1 MAVNNKAVLEALLER
16 TAEDR
21 IEAIRSLSEPQK
33 REYDERW
40 WQWAHEGQGEPEEK
54 DWRIWLI
61 RAGRGFGKTRA
72 GAEWVHARARANP
85 AARIALVGGNI
96 DDVHRV
102 MIEGSSGILAAAR
115 KDEELI
121 WHRSSGELRFPSGAQ
136 AFVHSAGAP
145 DTLRGPEHDFAWCD
159 ELAKWGRSGETAWDN
174 LMLGL
179 RLGEHP
185 QALVTTTPRPV
196 KLMRKVMALPGVTET
211 LGRTRENP
219 WLPHSFVEAMTA
231 DYGGTLLGR
240 QELDGELIDELQGAL
255 WNRAL
260 IEKLRVAE
268 MPELVRRVVG
278 VDPPAGVGGD
288 SCGIVA
294 VGLGRD
300 GKGYV
305 IEDASV
311 SGATPEGWARA
322 VAACAARHDANRVI
336 AEKNQGGAMVK
347 SVLLGA
353 DSTLPVMLVH
363 ASQGK
368 AARAEPVSLLYE
380 ADKVRHAGAFP
391 ALEDELCG
399 LVAGGGY
406 EGPGRSPDRADALVW
421 ALTELM
427 LSKRGK
433 TAIRVL

>member
-1 MAVNNKAVLEALLER
+1 MGNKAALDALLGR

-21 IEAIRSLSEPQK
+21 AEAIRSLSGPQK

-40 WQWAHEGQGEPEEK
+40 LQWAHDGQGEPDAK

-72 GAEWVHARARANP
+72 GAEWVLARARANP
-85 AARIALVGGNI
+85 AARIALVGGNS

-115 KDEELI
+115 RDEELV
-121 WHRSSGELRFPSGAQ
+121 WHRSSGELHFPSGAR
-136 AFVHSAGAP
+136 AYVYSASAP
-145 DTLRGPEHDFAWCD
+145 DTLRGPEHDLAWCD

-185 QALVTTTPRPV
+185 QVLVTTTPRPV

-211 LGRTRENP
+211 CGRTRENP
-219 WLPHSFVEAMTA
+219 WLPRSFVEAMTA
-231 DYGGTLLGR
+231 DYGGTQLGR
-240 QELDGELIDELQGAL
+240 QELEGELIDELQGAL
-255 WNRAL
+255 WSRTL
-260 IEKLRVAE
+260 IEACRASEV
-268 MPELVRRVVG
+268 PELVRRVVG

-300 GKGYV
+300 GRGYV

-311 SGATPEGWARA
+311 SGATPEGWAQA
-322 VAACAARHDANRVI
+322 VAACAARHDASRVI

-353 DSTLPVMLVH
+353 DSKLPVKLVH
-363 ASQGK
+363 ASEGK

-380 ADKVRHAGAFP
+380 AGKVLHAVPFP

-421 ALTELM
+421 AMTELM

-433 TAIRVL
+433 AAIRLL

>member
-1 MAVNNKAVLEALLER
+1 MTVRSSAVFERLL
-16 TAEDR
+16 TYAPEDR
-21 IEAIRSLSEPQK
+21 AKAIRYLSGPQR
-33 REYDERW
+33 REYVERW
-40 WQWAHEGQGEPEEK
+40 WQWAHDGQAEPEG

-85 AARIALVGGNI
+85 DARIALVGGSEA
-96 DDVHRV
+96 DVHRV
-102 MIEGSSGILAAAR
+102 MIEGSSGLLAAVR
-115 KDEELI
+115 EDEEMV
-121 WHRSSGELRFPSGAQ
+121 WHRSSGELVFPSSAR
-136 AFVHSAGAP
+136 AYVYSAGSP
-145 DTLRGPEHDFAWCD
+145 DALRGPEHHFAWCD
-159 ELAKWGRSGETAWDN
+159 ELAKWGGGGEVAWDN

-179 RLGEHP
+179 RLGEAP
-185 QALVTTTPRPV
+185 QVLVTTTPRPV
-196 KLMRKVMALPGVTET
+196 KLMRKVMALPGLIPTC
-211 LGRTRENP
+211 GRTKENP
-219 WLPHSFVEAMTA
+219 WLPTSFVEAMTL
-231 DYGGTLLGR
+231 DYGGTHLGR

-255 WNRAL
+255 WSREL
-260 IEKLRVAE
+260 IETCRAAAT
-268 MPELVRRVVG
+268 PALVRVVLG

-288 SCGIVA
+288 ACGVVA

-305 IEDASV
+305 LEDASIA
-311 SGATPEGWARA
+311 GATPEGWARA
-322 VAACAARHDANRVI
+322 VAACAARHGADRVV

-353 DSTLPVMLVH
+353 DSGLPVTLVH

-368 AARAEPVSLLYE
+368 SARAEPVSLLYE
-380 ADKVRHAGAFP
+380 AGKVRHLGVFP

-399 LVAGGGY
+399 LVIGGGY

-427 LSKRGK
+427 LSRRGQ
-433 TAIRVL
+433 AAVRGL